1 MHILR
6 FLLVIS
12 SLAGALPGSMAWAE
26 ETTTTVIQV
35 DGLSCPFCTYGLEK
49 QLKKVAGVESVSID
63 MKNGKAIIT
72 MQHHVDENDLRQ
84 AVEKAGFTA
93 RNISHP

>member
-1 MHILR
+1 MHMLR
-6 FLLVIS
+6 LLLMIFFI
-12 SLAGALPGSMAWAE
+12 GALPNSIAWAE
-26 ETTTTVIQV
+26 ESTTTVIQV

-63 MKNGKAIIT
+63 MKEGKATIM
-72 MQHHVDENDLRQ
+72 MQHRVDDSVLRQ

-93 RNISHP
+93 RDISHP